1 MIRNLKYIM
10 NNIDKVLVIGAGS
23 RFRSDDYA
31 GIYICEELKKH
42 STFNVLIVE
51 NSIENYIGKINTL
64 NPEIILI
71 IDAVNFQREPGYFEL
86 TSILNIFDNTAG
98 THSLS
103 LRKLASL
110 LKTDEIYVLGIQPGD
125 ISFGTDLSQPVLKS
139 AKRIILKFKNFF
151 QKKQKLPRHEKKLQV
166 PNMQVIY

>member
-1 MIRNLKYIM
+1 MKSDLNYIM
-10 NNIDKVLVIGAGS
+10 NNIDKVLVIGAGN

-31 GIYICEELKKH
+31 GIYICEELKEH

-64 NPEIILI
+64 HPEIILI

-86 TSILNIFDNTAG
+86 TSIFSIFDNTAG

-103 LRKLASL
+103 LKKLAGFI
-110 LKTDEIYVLGIQPGD
+110 KTDEIYVLGIQPGD
-125 ISFGTDLSQPVLKS
+125 ISFGTELTEPVLKS
-139 AKRIILKFKNFF
+139 SKRIILKFEEFILYRTKTTT
-151 QKKQKLPRHEKKLQV
+151 P
-166 PNMQVIY
+166 